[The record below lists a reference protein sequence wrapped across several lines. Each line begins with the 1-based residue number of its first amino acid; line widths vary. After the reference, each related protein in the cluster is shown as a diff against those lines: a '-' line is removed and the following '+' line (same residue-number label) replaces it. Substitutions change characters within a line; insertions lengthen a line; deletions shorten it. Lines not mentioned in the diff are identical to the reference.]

1 MLEKLGIEQELY
13 DYTSQYSSSQ
23 PERDMQLIKGSVD
36 AEYKVRTRDKGKHYT
51 PLERDIVLKHIE
63 AIENK
68 KSGFMVD
75 ALVAVE
81 LGEMGQEEIPF
92 IESCAKIWAED
103 QYSLEKDDQ
112 VDSSDIIIAFHKYDL
127 QNDPEFH
134 SIMQQTEMTINEQ
147 VELALQSVYNGEV

>member
-1 MLEKLGIEQELY
+1 MEK
-13 DYTSQYSSSQ
+13 S
-23 PERDMQLIKGSVD
+23 
-36 AEYKVRTRDKGKHYT
+36 
-51 PLERDIVLKHIE
+51 IVLKHIE

-68 KSGFMVD
+68 KIGFMVD

-147 VELALQSVYNGEV
+147 VELALQSVYNG